1 MKKLSLSLGALSL
14 SLFANPTCAHH
25 PLGGKTPSIFFE
37 GLISGFAHPVI
48 GLDHFIFVAAM
59 GIAAVLIGKRVAMP
73 ILFVLATLVG
83 AGIHLSSINLPMAET
98 MIALSVATIGWMI
111 LSGRQISVR
120 IYTGL
125 FAAAGLF
132 HGFAYAEAIFGAE
145 TAPLVAYLFGF
156 GIIQACV
163 AMAAGYIVVDLIGKG
178 VKAMDN
184 MPARLSGGMVAGAGM
199 LILGE
204 QAIAGIFG

>member
-14 SLFANPTCAHH
+14 SLFANPAFAHH
-25 PLGGKTPSIFFE
+25 PLGGKTPSTFFE

-83 AGIHLSSINLPMAET
+83 AGIHLSFINVPMAET
-98 MIALSVATIGWMI
+98 MIALSVATVGWMI
-111 LSGRQISVR
+111 LSGRQIAVK
-120 IYTGL
+120 IYAGL
-125 FAAAGLF
+125 FAASGLF

-145 TAPLVAYLFGF
+145 TTPLVAYLFGF
-156 GIIQACV
+156 GMIQACV